1 MHHAEVEPG
10 CKAAAAEEA
19 AVRKRRIAGRC
30 FFSGAEL

>member
-10 CKAAAAEEA
+10 CKAAAAA